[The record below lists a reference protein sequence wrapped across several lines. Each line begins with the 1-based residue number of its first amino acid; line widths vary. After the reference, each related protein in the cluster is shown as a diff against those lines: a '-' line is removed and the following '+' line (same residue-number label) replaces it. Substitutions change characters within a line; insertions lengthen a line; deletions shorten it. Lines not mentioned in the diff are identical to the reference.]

1 MPELADWDQLRLI
14 LAIARAGTLAGG
26 ARRLGI
32 SHATAYRRLGRLEA
46 ELGETLFTRDRD
58 GYVATVP
65 GQRLVEAARTAEQE
79 IRAAVAPAETTEAG
93 LAGQLT
99 IATTELLF
107 EGVLAALFQRFQARY
122 PKIAL
127 DMVIASHV
135 ENLAHRGV
143 DIAIRAGNTPP
154 DYLICRPVGRIAQ
167 AVYCTD
173 EGNAGRWIMPGA
185 STGYDALLRWHR
197 DAGHVESSYFTVNT
211 ELAAYRAARAG
222 LGAAVLPCYLAE
234 ADPQLVRHG
243 PPIAELATDCW
254 LLMHPTQRAAPL
266 VTLFSKTIGVQ
277 LADALASAPAASD

>member
-1 MPELADWDQLRLI
+1 MPELTDWDPLRLI

-46 ELGETLFTRDRD
+46 DLGETLFTRDRD
-58 GYVATVP
+58 GYLATVP
-65 GQRLVEAARTAEQE
+65 GQRLVEAARTAEQA
-79 IRAAVAPAETTEAG
+79 IRAAVAPAETTEADLTG
-93 LAGQLT
+93 RLT
-99 IATTELLF
+99 IATTALLF
-107 EGVLAALFQRFQARY
+107 EGVLAALFQTFQARH
-122 PKIAL
+122 PQIAL
-127 DMVIASHV
+127 DVEIASHV

-154 DYLICRPVGRIAQ
+154 EYLIGRPVGRIAQ
-167 AVYCTD
+167 AVYCMN
-173 EGNAGRWIMPGA
+173 EGNVGRWIMPGA
-185 STGYDALLRWHR
+185 RTGYDALLRWHR